1 MKKNEIHFYYYS
13 GTGNTLLVVRE
24 MAQTFEESGL
34 KVTLYRIET
43 TDPAA
48 VRTNAT
54 IGLAFPVA
62 FQSTFPFL
70 WNFFR
75 NLPVGRG
82 TEIFMV
88 DTMAAF
94 SGAIVGPLKKILQK
108 KRYHCLGAK
117 EICMPNNWFPRK
129 INAGKNAQKRKTGMA
144 QARKYALD
152 LISGKSHWHRVPLL
166 PDLFFLLCCNPFMM
180 KKINTAPGKNITV
193 NKDKCTGCGL
203 CRQLCPVENITLN
216 TFPQWS
222 DHCETCMRCLCFCP
236 VDAIHIP
243 GKTFMPYRTV
253 KAGELM
259 KDPH

>member
-108 KRYHCLGAK
+108 KGTTVLGQRKSA
-117 EICMPNNWFPRK
+117 CPTTGFP
-129 INAGKNAQKRKTGMA
+129 
-144 QARKYALD
+144 
-152 LISGKSHWHRVPLL
+152 GKSMPVKMRKKEKRGWRRHENMPL
-166 PDLFFLLCCNPFMM
+166 
-180 KKINTAPGKNITV
+180 T
-193 NKDKCTGCGL
+193 
-203 CRQLCPVENITLN
+203 
-216 TFPQWS
+216 
-222 DHCETCMRCLCFCP
+222 
-236 VDAIHIP
+236 
-243 GKTFMPYRTV
+243 
-253 KAGELM
+253 
-259 KDPH
+259 